1 MKLMII
7 PFCKIFNIREYLAA
21 RINETGNESR
31 RRGNS
36 WFGRLVKCTT
46 FNSRIMAEN
55 NARIRHSHD
64 GLLMSHYRSIDGLT
78 SPRHFGLGMLSP
90 RRLFF
95 SPKRE
100 SPRKSASL

>member
-1 MKLMII
+1 MISSSK
-7 PFCKIFNIREYLAA
+7 FFNIREYLAA
-21 RINETGNESR
+21 KMNETGNGSK

-36 WFGRLVKCTT
+36 WFGQLVKCTT
-46 FNSRIMAEN
+46 FNSRMAPN